1 VSCQFTNISSA
12 DEFDSSLDAIKE
24 KEFLDWTDDDI
35 DTLKLACKSI
45 IEEKN
50 KKTLLKVFEIT
61 LAQVCN
67 IAKYIVSGDTEKISE
82 TRAWINKVDNDYDVV
97 PDWLEAY
104 GNFIRYTPMMLVG
117 FYLTRMGVF
126 THLFDDLDFEQEDGI
141 YHVNV
146 NKYKVEAINN
156 FLGDDNGVCWQ
167 QIGGYCDAYDY
178 VFDFFCDMQANKD
191 IQFTDKNGNTY
202 TIWLWKGEYLNL
214 GAGGECGIYVYNSNE
229 ENIFEKAIQ
238 KLTGGSFVEA
248 AVNNEIPITMTI
260 DYGDGSQTTYDAGS
274 TWWSTSFN
282 PNKQFVKANDIT
294 MTYTLDFSGDTEM
307 WWNFVNAYS
316 NMDFNTDL
324 GIEFDSEKY
333 IAIITF

>member
-1 VSCQFTNISSA
+1 
-12 DEFDSSLDAIKE
+12 
-24 KEFLDWTDDDI
+24 
-35 DTLKLACKSI
+35 
-45 IEEKN
+45 
-50 KKTLLKVFEIT
+50 
-61 LAQVCN
+61 
-67 IAKYIVSGDTEKISE
+67 
-82 TRAWINKVDNDYDVV
+82 
-97 PDWLEAY
+97 
-104 GNFIRYTPMMLVG
+104 MLVG

-126 THLFDDLDFEQEDGI
+126 THLFASLDFEQEDGI

-191 IQFTDKNGNTY
+191 IQFTDDSGNTY

-214 GAGGECGIYVYNSNE
+214 GAGGECGIYVYNSND

-282 PNKQFVKANDIT
+282 PDKQFVKANDIT
-294 MTYTLDFSGDTEM
+294 MTYTLDFSGDTDM
-307 WWNFVNAYS
+307 WQNFVNGVRKLS
-316 NMDFNTDL
+316 TD
-324 GIEFDSEKY
+324 IEIELDEENC
-333 IAIITF
+333 IATIIF